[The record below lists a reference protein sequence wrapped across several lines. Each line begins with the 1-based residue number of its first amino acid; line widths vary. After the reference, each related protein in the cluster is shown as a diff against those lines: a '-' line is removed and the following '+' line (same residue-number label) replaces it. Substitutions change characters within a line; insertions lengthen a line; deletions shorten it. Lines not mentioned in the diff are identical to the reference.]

1 MNKITC
7 YQRLVQ
13 AIVNNAK
20 YGEDFEYEFESF
32 PGFARR
38 GHSEREFRDW
48 VKCIKWVLDVL
59 QTHDGSLNAKKE
71 FCRQSVSSAG
81 LYAVP
86 RYRLREEELQIIA
99 SAERFGRG
107 DGGEILKYGN
117 KNVVSYDYRHIL
129 RREGGRKD
137 VLVVF
142 SGAPESAV
150 KAAEALYCY
159 IRMHKALPDGVMFLG
174 LQDNQNMTEFCPQFK
189 LRKNSEYRM
198 YLRQMLL
205 LGVPK
210 GLLGKLLMTPK
221 DTSTAEN
228 IELVKE
234 TLAHYG
240 VREDVNLICVT
251 YPLYQ
256 MRVAT
261 EFSFGLQDVANAW
274 VRIAD
279 IEPKMF
285 SSAAYGAM
293 VSQGVIAEERIGR
306 RVNEN
311 LRIFSY
317 DRLDMQLAD
326 LTLANGVAH
335 LFREH
340 GKTRFALPNLGS
352 YPAEYKALA
361 PLFLAY
367 SYPNVM
373 AELCGTDETV
383 FAVLKVIRALMLD
396 AYDEGASGKAWDAQQ
411 LENTLNMGYKLA
423 AEGLV
428 SPEILVKGRY
438 MEEDKFLK
446 AVVDYQSRVKQ

>member
-117 KNVVSYDYRHIL
+117 KNVVSYDYRHIP

-261 EFSFGLQDVANAW
+261 EFSFGLQDVAN
-274 VRIAD
+274 
-279 IEPKMF
+279 
-285 SSAAYGAM
+285 
-293 VSQGVIAEERIGR
+293 
-306 RVNEN
+306 
-311 LRIFSY
+311 
-317 DRLDMQLAD
+317 
-326 LTLANGVAH
+326 GVAH

-383 FAVLKVIRALMLD
+383 SAVLKVIRALMLD